1 MILNVA
7 NIKWG
12 VILQPRVH
20 LPIARMV
27 SLILGDMYGFQCP
40 IGILYANIGRR
51 YLLYP
56 QQLTAI
62 RL

>member
-7 NIKWG
+7 DIKWG
-12 VILQPRVH
+12 DILQPRVN

-27 SLILGDMYGFQCP
+27 SPILSDMYSVQCP

-56 QQLTAI
+56 QQLTVI